1 MPRLQMVRRFI
12 GCRYSKDAMT
22 KKNIFDARTVRT
34 RVVPLLHSPRARQ
47 NHESEGTVRIQYR
60 RRLRTRELH
69 KEFDR
74 AGEPKLMDDESAQAR
89 GHRSCSQRGAP
100 ADGEWTAWRRRPA
113 RRQFDG

>member
-1 MPRLQMVRRFI
+1 HRQPDAAGDPADLQATASAAGSDVSDRSTALAFPPIDRLFNYGEPRDSRLCIQTQGSDPLQPVLD
-12 GCRYSKDAMT
+12 G
-22 KKNIFDARTVRT
+22 
-34 RVVPLLHSPRARQ
+34 
-47 NHESEGTVRIQYR
+47 
-60 RRLRTRELH
+60 